1 MSTEEEGPAFIS
13 FSGLPDES
21 VEDFVSSVDSLRKHF
36 KWSNQVAFCYART
49 MLKGSAR
56 KLIQP
61 TKTSGAAAAG
71 KTLGDEAI
79 DPNSWSN
86 LKAALVF
93 EFSAEHA
100 QSRLL
105 VSLLGVRQQ
114 MGESSSEYAQRF
126 IGIVSSLVVAHYPL
140 DSNLLTVL
148 FASGLRSEKLK
159 WELLMRRLNSID
171 KAIGYVAPD
180 QLYKAAKLTSLLSP
194 LSTRPSVVSSSAGEL
209 SPTSD
214 ASSTFAGSNSK
225 GPLSQAHSYSVE
237 NGEGDDDDDKL
248 GSHAADI
255 VLGMDKMKLDASGQ
269 QAPRPLTLPERK
281 YEFDSADESTAVVR
295 GSTANGASFALDDDG
310 DDGEEGTALPSA
322 LPWPVGMAQGDT
334 TAVPDGH
341 RQYSSASNGF
351 WTPPRLP
358 DAHQRRHHRQS
369 MSTYAVPDAAAG
381 VSTTRGRFEGN
392 VSSVHLSGQPWTPT
406 AKPKHA
412 TMPRSHP
419 SVAGTA
425 YQSYDLTEEADNYGY
440 GRDDDQMPDGEQT
453 PSKGSE
459 EAEDPA
465 KSASEMNSLADQL
478 EHLSSMLRVQS
489 DARRK
494 RPRLCYRC
502 RQKGHMA
509 SDCPLPADATA
520 PNQQSRERMGLVS
533 SHPPHVPSP
542 RSITVSSSP
551 SSTLPWRASSVA
563 LYNNIVGSR
572 NSSQQ
577 SRSASGS
584 GTPSRRNTQS
594 WNWSN
599 YQGNTAATK

>member
-21 VEDFVSSVDSLRKHF
+21 VDDFVVSVDSLRKHF
-36 KWSNQVAFCYART
+36 KWSNQVTFCYART

-61 TKTSGAAAAG
+61 AKTSSSGGITTTAASVG

-79 DPNSWSN
+79 DPNSWNN
-86 LKAALVF
+86 LKATLVF
-93 EFSAEHA
+93 EFSPEHT

-126 IGIVSSLVVAHYPL
+126 IGIVSSLVVAQYPL
-140 DSNLLTVL
+140 DSNLLAVL
-148 FASGLRSEKLK
+148 FATGLRSEKLK
-159 WELLMRRLNSID
+159 WELLMRRLDSID

-180 QLYKAAKLTSLLSP
+180 QLYKVAKLTSLLSP
-194 LSTRPSVVSSSAGEL
+194 LSARPSVVSNSSIGEL

-214 ASSTFAGSNSK
+214 TSSTFAVSNRK
-225 GPLSQAHSYSVE
+225 GAISQARLYSANTE
-237 NGEGDDDDDKL
+237 EYDGDDDDEL
-248 GSHAADI
+248 GRQAADI
-255 VLGMDKMKLDASGQ
+255 VLGVDKIRLDASEQ
-269 QAPRPLTLPERK
+269 KALRPLTLPEPK
-281 YEFDSADESTAVVR
+281 YEFDSTSESTAVAR

-310 DDGEEGTALPSA
+310 EESTALPSA
-322 LPWPVGMAQGDT
+322 MPWPAGMTHGDA
-334 TAVPDGH
+334 TAVPGDH
-341 RQYSSASNGF
+341 RQYGSAGNGF

-358 DAHQRRHHRQS
+358 DSHQRRHHRQS
-369 MSTYAVPDAAAG
+369 ISTYGVPEAVG

-392 VSSVHLSGQPWTPT
+392 VSPVHSSGQSWTPT
-406 AKPKHA
+406 ARPKHA
-412 TMPRSHP
+412 TMPRS
-419 SVAGTA
+419 SSLAAGAA
-425 YQSYDLTEEADNYGY
+425 YQSYDLTEDS
-440 GRDDDQMPDGEQT
+440 DQLRDGEQT
-453 PSKGSE
+453 PFKGGE
-459 EAEDPA
+459 ETEDPA
-465 KSASEMNSLADQL
+465 KSASELNSLADQL

-509 SDCPLPADATA
+509 SDCPLPADAA
-520 PNQQSRERMGLVS
+520 PPGQQPRERVDLAS
-533 SHPPHVPSP
+533 LHPQPAPSP
-542 RSITVSSSP
+542 RASTVLPSP
-551 SSTLPWRASSVA
+551 SALPWRASSVA

-572 NSSQQ
+572 NGGQQ

-584 GTPSRRNTQS
+584 VTPSRRNTQS
-594 WNWSN
+594 WSWSN
-599 YQGNTAATK
+599 YHGSAATTKQ